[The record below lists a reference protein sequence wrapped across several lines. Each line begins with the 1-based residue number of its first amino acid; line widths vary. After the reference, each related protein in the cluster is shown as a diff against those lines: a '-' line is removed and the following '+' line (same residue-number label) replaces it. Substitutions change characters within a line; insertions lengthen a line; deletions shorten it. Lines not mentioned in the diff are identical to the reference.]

1 MDFTKQMDDHLFMLI
16 ENTKFFKQMADALG
30 DCDENGEIKRFLE
43 ESVRKRL
50 QMGEKVVK
58 IEQEHKNTCKAM
70 DQAKGESASTEELLR
85 KVDQLKQAA
94 AKKSSNV
101 KNKAKYKYFKREMES
116 SAGRA
121 DGNAPTSDGDCSMS
135 EVVQTGGDVFS
146 LHDPWSMA
154 LMKDPVRNRMCG
166 HIYDSGSVN
175 AMIKDN
181 LSIRCP
187 VSGCA
192 NEHFIQP
199 SHLVQDIEA
208 QEKLRRHL
216 SEQKFEVTS
225 DSDDSD
231 SD

>member
-30 DCDENGEIKRFLE
+30 DCDENGEMKKFLE

-50 QMGEKVVK
+50 QMGEKLLK
-58 IEQEHKNTCKAM
+58 MEQEHENTCKAM
-70 DQAKGESASTEELLR
+70 DQAQGESASTEELSR
-85 KVDQLKQAA
+85 KVDQLNQAA
-94 AKKSSNV
+94 AKRASNV
-101 KNKAKYKYFKREMES
+101 KNKVKYKYFKKEIEF
-116 SAGRA
+116 SAGPA
-121 DGNAPTSDGDCSMS
+121 DGNAPTSDGDFGMS

-146 LHDPWSMA
+146 LHDPWSMV
-154 LMKDPVRNRMCG
+154 LMKDPVRNTMCG

-175 AMIKDN
+175 AMIKDYVR
-181 LSIRCP
+181 IRCP

-192 NEHFIQP
+192 NKHFIQP

-216 SEQKFEVTS
+216 SEQKLEVAS
-225 DSDDSD
+225 DSDDSN
-231 SD
+231 